1 MWFRLI
7 HEQGFSWGFLRRP
20 GFLAPANTYRRRKY
34 LADKEEKML
43 TRLKLGFIAVIVL
56 AASSPADACWAKRN
70 FNSAAYGC
78 ETPWHRD
85 LGMLSSEL
93 PAIDPSL
100 KSGKLK

>member
-1 MWFRLI
+1 
-7 HEQGFSWGFLRRP
+7 
-20 GFLAPANTYRRRKY
+20 
-34 LADKEEKML
+34 ML

-78 ETPWHRD
+78 ETPCAQGPRYV
-85 LGMLSSEL
+85 EQRL